1 MWVVWDAHGC
11 CFVDLTPIFLILF
24 ICFSSQSIAFK
35 AREAAK
41 REATETAKQYNYNYG
56 DGGIVEE
63 TQAEFKTMG
72 NNIKAAK
79 QEAVDTAKKYNYH
92 YTGV

>member
-1 MWVVWDAHGC
+1 M
-11 CFVDLTPIFLILF
+11 FLIHILRSYPTTF
-24 ICFSSQSIAFK
+24 PAFK

-41 REATETAKQYNYNYG
+41 REATEAAKQYNYNYG

-79 QEAVDTAKKYNYH
+79 QDAVETAKKYNYQ
-92 YTGV
+92 YTGG

>member
-1 MWVVWDAHGC
+1 MVTLWLYTNISHPPQ
-11 CFVDLTPIFLILF
+11 L
-24 ICFSSQSIAFK
+24 FSSQSIAFK

-41 REATETAKQYNYNYG
+41 REATEAAKQYNYNYG

-79 QEAVDTAKKYNYH
+79 QDAVETAKKYNYQ
-92 YTGV
+92 YV